1 MHITLQKFISVLEGQ
16 HILLNDLEYQNLFNL
31 FMNEEGYLNFN
42 AFIRSFKK
50 ELNDKKLNC
59 VEEIYKSLDKNDDE
73 QIPLNYL
80 KKIYNPKNHP
90 NVLNGK
96 MNEDEKAIEFIDCFE
111 INFDLLN
118 QDGSNQNEIIN
129 FEIFANFYEYVAF
142 VYEKDEEFENILN
155 KTWN

>member
-1 MHITLQKFISVLEGQ
+1 M
-16 HILLNDLEYQNLFNL
+16 
-31 FMNEEGYLNFN
+31 
-42 AFIRSFKK
+42 
-50 ELNDKKLNC
+50 
-59 VEEIYKSLDKNDDE
+59 
-73 QIPLNYL
+73 

-111 INFDLLN
+111 INYDLLN
-118 QDGSNQNEIIN
+118 QDGNNQNEIIN